1 MIVIILYIQYST
13 VLSVSSGEARLG
25 CCTVVAEAKARA
37 RCGSDSGGGRA
48 GRATDQ

>member
-1 MIVIILYIQYST
+1 MLVVSRT
-13 VLSVSSGEARLG
+13 VLSVSSGEAR
-25 CCTVVAEAKARA
+25 VVAEAKARA